1 MAATQL
7 RDRQRSQI
15 VGPNTG
21 KYPAIAADRRAN
33 GIADESV
40 SHVDYPIL
48 SDGGRRRGHIYLE
61 ACQTAQRLEREPI
74 YHLDYGRSEEPTS
87 ELQSLMR
94 ISYAVFCLK
103 KQNTPHKKYK

>member
-74 YHLDYGRSEEPTS
+74 YHLDYGRPRGAHVEDGEIGVDARDRKSTRLNS
-87 ELQSLMR
+87 S
-94 ISYAVFCLK
+94 
-103 KQNTPHKKYK
+103 H